1 MKSKTLLLL
10 LISFVII
17 HINSIAQNTTKQDE
31 QSGLYGIVNED
42 GDYVVKPK
50 YKEVD
55 FNFGY
60 KTGLSYVIDK
70 NDKYGFIDQTGKE
83 VVPCKYDNATGF
95 ENGLSVVKVKTGEY
109 DYKFGLMDT
118 TGKEV
123 IPLKWGRMEHYPLD
137 HVLVVGEE
145 NASKVGVIDE
155 KGKVII
161 APQYAFWSKRISNG
175 LWPVGRNDTCGVVNL
190 KNETIVPFEYYMI
203 ESYSDKLNVA
213 VAKKV
218 KDGKWGYI
226 DRTGKAVIPFMYDD
240 AWGGYHLLIVKKG
253 GKWGVIDLNNKVIIP
268 FEYYAIDYVL
278 EKTAW
283 VIKNDGEEHYELD
296 LKTLQ
301 KVVK

>member
-1 MKSKTLLLL
+1 MKSKNLLLL

-203 ESYSDKLNVA
+203 ESYSDKLKVA
-213 VAKKV
+213 PAK

-226 DRTGKAVIPFMYDD
+226 DRTGKAVVPFIYND
-240 AWGGYHLLIVKKG
+240 AWGGDYYLTVKKD
-253 GKWGVIDLNNKVIIP
+253 GKWGVIDINNKVIIP
-268 FEYYAIDYVL
+268 FEYYSIDSVF
-278 EKTAW
+278 EKSVW
-283 VIKNDGEEHYELD
+283 
-296 LKTLQ
+296 
-301 KVVK
+301 VVKNEGESSYEIDIATLKKITK